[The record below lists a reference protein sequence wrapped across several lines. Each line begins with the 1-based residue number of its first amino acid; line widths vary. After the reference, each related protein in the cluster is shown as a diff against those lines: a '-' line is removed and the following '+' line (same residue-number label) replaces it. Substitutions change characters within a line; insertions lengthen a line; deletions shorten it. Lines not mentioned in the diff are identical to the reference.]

1 MTTFSSQLAEAS
13 LAKRG
18 ADPQGMEMT
27 QSSQKKA
34 KSHGNKEE
42 RKEKTTEKLRGMSIN
57 ERCLM
62 VEKALYAEEE
72 L

>member
-1 MTTFSSQLAEAS
+1 MATFSSQLAEAS

-34 KSHGNKEE
+34 KSRGNEE

-62 VEKALYAEEE
+62 VEKALYADEE